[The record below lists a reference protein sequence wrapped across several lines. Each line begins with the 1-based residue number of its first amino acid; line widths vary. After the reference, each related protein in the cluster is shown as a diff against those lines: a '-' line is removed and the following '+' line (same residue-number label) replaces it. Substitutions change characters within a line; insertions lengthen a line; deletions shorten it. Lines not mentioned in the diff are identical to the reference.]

1 MSGKSLSEIVY
12 SVTKGRESAYANNS
26 DLAVQ
31 LKKLV
36 EYAISSRDDRPV
48 HQEEVVASKLI
59 SEALA
64 EIGYVVDGNVGR
76 DLWELVSEDSQ
87 AQWLSPP
94 ESISDVYISLV
105 NVAQNMADNQC
116 YIELLRSRK
125 T

>member
-1 MSGKSLSEIVY
+1 MSVKSLDDVVGK
-12 SVTKGRESAYANNS
+12 VTKGRESAYANNT
-26 DLAVQ
+26 DLAGQ

-64 EIGYVVDGNVGR
+64 EIDYVADGNVGR
-76 DLWELVSEDSQ
+76 DLWELVSEDAQ
-87 AQWLSPP
+87 AQWLCPP
-94 ESISDVYISLV
+94 ESINDVYISLV

-116 YIELLRSRK
+116 NIEFI
-125 T
+125 